1 MRNVRLIIVLAVVY
15 IDMLGIGLAYPILP
29 KLIEHFEHGNI
40 THASYM
46 FGFLASGFA
55 LMQFLFA
62 PLIGAVSDRFGRRP
76 VILLSLSGAGVAY
89 MLMAAA
95 PGLAY
100 LAAARLVAGAMG
112 GSFSTAGAYIADIT
126 PPEKRAQSF
135 GLIGAAF
142 GFGFITGPVA
152 GGLLGAIDLHLPFL
166 IAGCLCF
173 ANLTFAYFALPESLS
188 VENHKPFS
196 FRHANPV
203 GALREVGRFPSV
215 YGLMSVLVLA
225 MFANRVAE
233 LTWVLYTGYRFHW
246 GPTEIG
252 ISLAFV
258 GVIFVVGQG
267 WFTRILIPRLGERRS
282 IVIGLSVSIVVSVLY
297 GSVTQGWMLYCVMP
311 MAVAGWTVAQPAV
324 QGLMSRAVPPN
335 EQGLLQGAVASM
347 TSLTS
352 IVGPP
357 IWTGLF
363 GYFVSPS
370 APIIIPGAAFYVSAS
385 IFFVALIVAIIW
397 EAGTPQPVL
406 VAPPRE
412 A

>member
-1 MRNVRLIIVLAVVY
+1 MNVRNIRLIIVLAVVY

-29 KLIEHFEHGNI
+29 KLVEHFEHGDVSN
-40 THASYM
+40 ASYVV
-46 FGFLASGFA
+46 GFLASGFS

-62 PLIGAVSDRFGRRP
+62 PFIGALSDRYGRRL
-76 VILLSLSGAGVAY
+76 VILLSLAGSALAY
-89 MLMAAA
+89 LLMAAA

-100 LAAARLVAGAMG
+100 LAVARLIAGAMG
-112 GSFSTAGAYIADIT
+112 GSFTTAGAYIADIT

-166 IAGCLCF
+166 AAGCLCV
-173 ANLTFAYFALPESLS
+173 ANLVFGYFALPESLS
-188 VENHKPFS
+188 LENRKPFALKT
-196 FRHANPV
+196 ANPV
-203 GALREVGRFPSV
+203 GALREVWRYSSV
-215 YGLMSVLVLA
+215 FSLMMILVLA

-233 LTWVLYTGYRFHW
+233 MTWVLYTGYRFHW

-252 ISLAFV
+252 VSLAIV

-267 WFTRILIPRLGERRS
+267 WFTRILLPRIGERRA
-282 IVIGLSVSIVVSVLY
+282 ILIGLGVSVVVSVLY
-297 GSVTQGWMLYCVMP
+297 GAVNKGWMLYCVMP
-311 MAVAGWTVAQPAV
+311 LAISGWTVAQPAV
-324 QGLMSRAVPPN
+324 QGLMSRAVPAN
-335 EQGLLQGAVASM
+335 EQGLLQGAVSSI

-352 IVGPP
+352 IAGPP

-370 APIIIPGAAFYVSAS
+370 APIIIPGAAFFVSALV
-385 IFFVALIVAIIW
+385 FFVALILAVVW
-397 EAGTPQPVL
+397 ETGTPDL
-406 VAPPRE
+406 KRA
-412 A
+412 

>member
-1 MRNVRLIIVLAVVY
+1 MRNIRLIIVLTVVY

-29 KLIEHFEHGNI
+29 KLVEHFEHGNVSQ
-40 THASYM
+40 ASYIV
-46 FGFLASGFA
+46 GFLASGFS

-62 PLIGAVSDRFGRRP
+62 PLIGALSDRFGRRL
-76 VILLSLSGAGVAY
+76 VILLSLAGSAVAY
-89 MLMAAA
+89 MLMAMA

-100 LAAARLVAGAMG
+100 LAVARLVAGAMG

-166 IAGCLCF
+166 AAGCLCV
-173 ANLTFAYFALPESLS
+173 ANLFFGFFALPESLS
-188 VENHKPFS
+188 HENRKPFAL
-196 FRHANPV
+196 RTANPV
-203 GALREVGRFPSV
+203 GALREIWRYSSV
-215 YGLMSVLVLA
+215 FSLMMILVLA

-233 LTWVLYTGYRFHW
+233 MTWVLYTGYRFHW

-252 ISLAFV
+252 ISLAIV

-267 WFTRILIPRLGERRS
+267 WFTRILIPRIGERRA
-282 IVIGLSVSIVVSVLY
+282 ILIGLGVSVVVSVLY
-297 GSVTQGWMLYCVMP
+297 GVVNKGWMLYCVMP
-311 MAVAGWTVAQPAV
+311 LVISGWTVAQPAV
-324 QGLMSRAVPPN
+324 QGLMSRAVPAN
-335 EQGLLQGAVASM
+335 EQGLLQGAVSSM

-352 IVGPP
+352 IAGPP

-370 APIIIPGAAFYVSAS
+370 APLIIPGAAFFVSAMV
-385 IFFVALIVAIIW
+385 FLVALLLAIVW
-397 EAGTPQPVL
+397 ETGTSDASP
-406 VAPPRE
+406 A
-412 A
+412 

>member
-1 MRNVRLIIVLAVVY
+1 VRNIRLIIVLAVVY

-29 KLIEHFEHGNI
+29 KLVEHFEHGDVSN
-40 THASYM
+40 ASYVV
-46 FGFLASGFA
+46 GFLASGFS

-62 PLIGAVSDRFGRRP
+62 PFIGALSDRFGRRL
-76 VILLSLSGAGVAY
+76 VILLSLAGSGLAY
-89 MLMAAA
+89 LVMAAA

-100 LAAARLVAGAMG
+100 LAVARLIAGAMG
-112 GSFSTAGAYIADIT
+112 GSFTTAGAYIADIT

-166 IAGCLCF
+166 AAGCLCI
-173 ANLTFAYFALPESLS
+173 ANLIFGFFALPESLS
-188 VENHKPFS
+188 LENRKPFALK
-196 FRHANPV
+196 HANPV
-203 GALREVGRFPSV
+203 GALREVWRYSSV
-215 YGLMSVLVLA
+215 FNLMVILVLA

-233 LTWVLYTGYRFHW
+233 MTWVLYTGYRFHW

-252 ISLAFV
+252 ISLAVV

-267 WFTRILIPRLGERRS
+267 WFTRILLPRIGERRA
-282 IVIGLSVSIVVSVLY
+282 ILIGLGVSVIVSVLY
-297 GSVTQGWMLYCVMP
+297 GAVNKGWMLYCVMP
-311 MAVAGWTVAQPAV
+311 LAISCWTVAQPAV
-324 QGLMSRAVPPN
+324 QGLMSRAVPAN
-335 EQGLLQGAVASM
+335 EQGLLQGAVSSI

-352 IVGPP
+352 IAGPP
-357 IWTGLF
+357 IWTCLF

-370 APIIIPGAAFYVSAS
+370 APIIIPGAAFFVSALV
-385 IFFVALIVAIIW
+385 FLVALILAVAW
-397 EAGTPQPVL
+397 EPGTPGER
-406 VAPPRE
+406 A

>member
-1 MRNVRLIIVLAVVY
+1 LRNIRLIIVLTVVY

-29 KLIEHFEHGNI
+29 KLVEHFEHGDVS
-40 THASYM
+40 HASYIV
-46 FGFLASGFA
+46 GFLASGFS
-55 LMQFLFA
+55 LMQFLCA
-62 PLIGAVSDRFGRRP
+62 PLIGALSDRFGRRL
-76 VILLSLSGAGVAY
+76 VILLSLAGAGVAY

-95 PGLAY
+95 PGLVY
-100 LAAARLVAGAMG
+100 LAVARLVAGAMG

-166 IAGCLCF
+166 VAGCLCIVNLAF
-173 ANLTFAYFALPESLS
+173 AFFALPESLS
-188 VENHKPFS
+188 LENRKPFA
-196 FRHANPV
+196 FRHANPI

-215 YGLMSVLVLA
+215 FSLMAILVLA

-233 LTWVLYTGYRFHW
+233 MTWVLYTAYRFHW

-252 ISLAFV
+252 LSLTFV
-258 GVIFVVGQG
+258 GVVFVVGQG
-267 WFTRILIPRLGERRS
+267 WFTRILIPRIGERRA
-282 IVIGLSVSIVVSVLY
+282 IVMGLAVSVVVSALY
-297 GSVTQGWMLYCVMP
+297 GTVNRGWMLYCVMP
-311 MAVAGWTVAQPAV
+311 LAVAGWTVAQPAV

-335 EQGLLQGAVASM
+335 EQGLLQGAVASI

-352 IVGPP
+352 IAGPP

-363 GYFVSPS
+363 GYFVSPD
-370 APIIIPGAAFYVSAS
+370 APIIIPGAAFFVGAAV
-385 IFFVALIVAIIW
+385 FFVALILAIVWETGSQSNSVA
-397 EAGTPQPVL
+397 A
-406 VAPPRE
+406 APSG
-412 A
+412 

>member
-1 MRNVRLIIVLAVVY
+1 LRNIRLIIVLVVVY

-29 KLIEHFEHGNI
+29 RLVEHFEHGDVSN
-40 THASYM
+40 ASYIV
-46 FGFLASGFA
+46 GFLASGFS

-62 PLIGAVSDRFGRRP
+62 PFIGALSDRFGRRL
-76 VILLSLSGAGVAY
+76 VILLSLAGSALAY
-89 MLMAAA
+89 FVMAAA

-100 LAAARLVAGAMG
+100 LAVARLIAGAMG
-112 GSFSTAGAYIADIT
+112 GSFTTAGAYIADIT

-166 IAGCLCF
+166 AAGCLCV
-173 ANLTFAYFALPESLS
+173 ANLVFGFFALPESLS
-188 VENHKPFS
+188 LENRKPFAL
-196 FRHANPV
+196 RTANPV
-203 GALREVGRFPSV
+203 GALREVWRYSSV
-215 YGLMSVLVLA
+215 FSLMMIFVLA

-233 LTWVLYTGYRFHW
+233 MTWVLYTGYRFHW

-252 ISLAFV
+252 VSLAIV

-267 WFTRILIPRLGERRS
+267 WFTRILLPRIGERRA
-282 IVIGLSVSIVVSVLY
+282 ILIGLGVSVAVSVLY
-297 GSVTQGWMLYCVMP
+297 GAVNKGWMLYCVMP
-311 MAVAGWTVAQPAV
+311 LAISGWTVAQPAV
-324 QGLMSRAVPPN
+324 QGLMSRAVPAN
-335 EQGLLQGAVASM
+335 EQGLLQGAVSSI

-352 IVGPP
+352 IAGPP

-370 APIIIPGAAFYVSAS
+370 APIIIPGAAFFVSAVV
-385 IFFVALIVAIIW
+385 FFAALILAIVW
-397 EAGTPQPVL
+397 ETGTPD
-406 VAPPRE
+406 A
-412 A
+412 

>member
-1 MRNVRLIIVLAVVY
+1 MRNIRLIIVLAVVY

-29 KLIEHFEHGNI
+29 KLVEHFEHGDVSN
-40 THASYM
+40 ASYVV
-46 FGFLASGFA
+46 GFLASGFS

-62 PLIGAVSDRFGRRP
+62 PFIGALSDRFGRRL
-76 VILLSLSGAGVAY
+76 VILLSLAGSGSAY

-95 PGLAY
+95 PGLSY
-100 LAAARLVAGAMG
+100 LAVARLIAGAMG
-112 GSFSTAGAYIADIT
+112 GSFTTAGAYIADIT

-166 IAGCLCF
+166 AAGCLCF
-173 ANLTFAYFALPESLS
+173 VNLAFAFFALPESLS
-188 VENHKPFS
+188 SENRKPFA
-196 FRHANPV
+196 FKHANPV
-203 GALREVGRFPSV
+203 GALREVWRYSSV
-215 YGLMSVLVLA
+215 FSLMTILVLA

-233 LTWVLYTGYRFHW
+233 MTWVLYTGYRFHW

-252 ISLAFV
+252 ISLAIV

-267 WFTRILIPRLGERRS
+267 WFTRILLPRIGERRA
-282 IVIGLSVSIVVSVLY
+282 ILIGLGVSVVVSVLY
-297 GSVTQGWMLYCVMP
+297 GLVNKGWMLYCVMP
-311 MAVAGWTVAQPAV
+311 LAISGWTVAQPAV
-324 QGLMSRAVPPN
+324 QGLMSRAVPAN
-335 EQGLLQGAVASM
+335 EQGLLQGAVSSI

-352 IVGPP
+352 IAGPP

-370 APIIIPGAAFYVSAS
+370 APIIIPGAAFFVSALV
-385 IFFVALIVAIIW
+385 FFVAFVLAVAW
-397 EAGTPQPVL
+397 ETGTPDLGRP
-406 VAPPRE
+406 
-412 A
+412 